1 MNSGLDKLV
10 SWKLLEL
17 KNGLFW
23 TAEVLFV
30 VYFESST
37 CKLHQSDMPEI
48 QGYYNLDSIDKLILA
63 GSYLRIYDLSLNS
76 TQALRD
82 YIVTYVERGLKQ
94 LVAIEDLS

>member
-1 MNSGLDKLV
+1 M
-10 SWKLLEL
+10 
-17 KNGLFW
+17 
-23 TAEVLFV
+23 
-30 VYFESST
+30 VYFENLT

-48 QGYYNLDSIDKLILA
+48 QGIYNPDSIDKLILA
-63 GSYLRIYDLSLNS
+63 GSYLRMRIYDLSLNP